1 MKNLLKL
8 SALAAVLVASATY
21 ASADTLL
28 ASGEAGTTTSYDGYS
43 AGVVAGHNNDITPS
57 FLGGDFASS
66 SATPTGTPTMAI
78 GTGGVGG
85 WIGPITGTSW
95 ITGTSLGNTS
105 PGGVV
110 VANGY
115 YEFSTTFSGAGFSSA
130 VLSVLADDTVGVF
143 LNGAEIVDPGG
154 VGTDGHCGVAV
165 PNCNSI
171 DTFNITSSTLGFLS
185 GTNELIFLVEQTGSS
200 AMGLDFSL
208 VSPVTTSAVPEPST
222 LLMLGTGLLGSAGA
236 MFRRMRRS

>member
-1 MKNLLKL
+1 MCIE
-8 SALAAVLVASATY
+8 SFDDPRSVAS
-21 ASADTLL
+21 D
-28 ASGEAGTTTSYDGYS
+28 
-43 AGVVAGHNNDITPS
+43 VVISENRHR
-57 FLGGDFASS
+57 
-66 SATPTGTPTMAI
+66 TMTRMQPLEKA
-78 GTGGVGG
+78 
-85 WIGPITGTSW
+85 
-95 ITGTSLGNTS
+95 
-105 PGGVV
+105 
-110 VANGY
+110 
-115 YEFSTTFSGAGFSSA
+115 GAGFSSA

>member
-21 ASADTLL
+21 ASAATIL
-28 ASGEAGTTTSYDGYS
+28 ASGEAGTTTLYDGYS
-43 AGVVAGHNNDITPS
+43 PGVVAGHNNDLTPS

-66 SATPTGTPTMAI
+66 SATPTGTATMAI
-78 GTGGVGG
+78 GTGGGV

-95 ITGTSLGNTS
+95 ITGTSLGDTE
-105 PGGVV
+105 PGGAV

-130 VLSVLADDTVGVF
+130 LLSVLADDTVGVF
-143 LNGAEIVDPGG
+143 LNGAEIVDPGS
-154 VGTDGHCGVAV
+154 VGTDGHCGVQV

-171 DTFNITSSTLGFLS
+171 DTFNITTSTLGFLP
-185 GTNELIFLVEQTGSS
+185 GTNELIFLVEQTGSN
-200 AMGLDFSL
+200 AMGVDFSL

>member
-21 ASADTLL
+21 ASAATIL
-28 ASGEAGTTTSYDGYS
+28 ASGTSATGYDGYS
-43 AGVVAGHNNDITPS
+43 AGVTPGNNNDIFPS
-57 FLGGDFASS
+57 FMGGDFAQA
-66 SATPTGTPTMAI
+66 SATPVGTPTMSI

-85 WIGPITGTSW
+85 WLAPITGTSW
-95 ITGTSLGNTS
+95 ITGTSLGDTS
-105 PGGVV
+105 PGNVV
-110 VANGY
+110 VKNGY

-130 VLSVLADDTVGVF
+130 LLSVMADDTVGVF

-171 DTFNITSSTLGFLS
+171 DTFNITTSTLGFLS

-200 AMGLDFSL
+200 AMGLDYSL
-208 VSPVTTSAVPEPST
+208 VSPSVAAVPEPST